1 LDGRCRLSLVSD
13 SELRSPAS
21 PRTVTLVDIEAAR
34 ELLGD
39 VIRRTPVE
47 GSKPLSQLVGGPLL
61 LKCENL
67 QRTGSFKMRGAYVR
81 IARLT
86 DAERR
91 GGVVAASAGNHAQGV
106 ALAAQLLGAHATV
119 FMPEG
124 APIPKVEATRA
135 YGAEIRT
142 AGSTVD
148 EALRAATVHAEQ
160 TGAVLIHPFD
170 HPDIVAGQGTV
181 GLEIVEQCPDVR
193 TVVVSVGGGGLIAG
207 IAVAVKSLKPDVR
220 VVGVHAKGAASFP
233 ESLKQGRPV
242 PLESMATIADGIA
255 VGCPGELT
263 FDLVKR
269 YVDEVHTVSEDALA
283 RALLLVLE
291 RAKLVV
297 EPAGVASVAA
307 IMEAPERFEP
317 PVVAVLS
324 GGNIDPVLL
333 MRVLRHGMIAAGRY
347 LSFHLRIPDR
357 PGELAKLLAELGNS
371 GANVLDV
378 EHQRTGPN
386 LHLDEVEVALQLET
400 RGAEHR
406 EELLATLRASGY
418 PLSVD

>member
-1 LDGRCRLSLVSD
+1 
-13 SELRSPAS
+13 
-21 PRTVTLVDIEAAR
+21 
-34 ELLGD
+34 
-39 VIRRTPVE
+39 
-47 GSKPLSQLVGGPLL
+47 
-61 LKCENL
+61 
-67 QRTGSFKMRGAYVR
+67 
-81 IARLT
+81 
-86 DAERR
+86 
-91 GGVVAASAGNHAQGV
+91 
-106 ALAAQLLGAHATV
+106 
-119 FMPEG
+119 MPEG

-135 YGAEIRT
+135 YGAAIRT
-142 AGSTVD
+142 VGATID
-148 EALRAATVHAEQ
+148 EALEAAGRYAEE

-181 GLEIVEQCPDVR
+181 GLEILEQVPDVR
-193 TVVVSVGGGGLIAG
+193 TVVVSVGGGGLISG
-207 IAVAVKSLKPDVR
+207 IGVAMKALRSDVR
-220 VVGVHAKGAASFP
+220 VIGVHAQGAASFP
-233 ESLKQGRPV
+233 PSLEAGHPV
-242 PLESMATIADGIA
+242 PLASMATIADGIA

-263 FDLVKR
+263 FELVKKC
-269 YVDEVHTVSEDALA
+269 VDEVHTVSEDALA
-283 RALLLVLE
+283 RALLLMLE

-307 IMEAPERFEP
+307 IMDAPERFEP

-357 PGELAKLLAELGNS
+357 PGELARLLSELAAS

-378 EHQRTGPN
+378 EHPRTGPK

-400 RGAEHR
+400 RGETHCAEV
-406 EELLATLRASGY
+406 LARLRTAGY